1 MLSQTIITPGAL
13 RARLLERQELALVDV
28 RETGTYSKSHLL
40 WAASIPLS
48 RLELMF
54 AALVPRASAP
64 VVLCDAGEGLAH
76 IAAARLAAFGY
87 TDVAVLEGGI
97 QAWKDAGFEL
107 FSGVNVPSKAF
118 GEYIEHRYDTPNIS
132 AEELKARQDAGEN
145 LVVLDSRP
153 MPEFYTMSIPGGRC
167 VPGAELAYRVHDMV
181 TDANTTVVVN
191 CAGRTRSIIGAQS
204 LINAGIPNPVMAL
217 RNGTMAW
224 HLAGY
229 DLARGATDRPTSIS
243 KSAVNEA
250 RTCASE
256 VAQRF
261 DVRSVDRAELARF
274 QNESSSR
281 TLFLLDVRSP
291 EEYSEGHLP
300 GSVNAPG
307 GQLVQATDEYAAVLG
322 ARLVLIDDTGVRA
335 TMTASWLNQ
344 LGWEHA
350 YVLQD
355 GLSGAALETG
365 IPTPTVLGNLH
376 EQASTI
382 AANALEAGL
391 QAGDMSLIDVG
402 SSRQFRRGHI
412 AGAKHMTRHRL
423 ETSIDT
429 MSEAANLVV
438 TSQDG
443 LLACIAAADIAQR
456 SGRSVRALAG
466 GNQGWRE
473 AGYSLIAGTDG
484 LDPDPQDVWVSPYDN
499 ATTLEQSMQAY
510 LDWEIALVEQ
520 LKRDGTTAFQ

>member
-1 MLSQTIITPGAL
+1 MSETTITPQAL
-13 RARLLERQELALVDV
+13 RARLLEREELALVDV

-54 AALVPRASAP
+54 AALVPRKSVP
-64 VVLCDAGEGLAH
+64 VVLCDAGEGLAQ
-76 IAAARLAAFGY
+76 IATTRLAGFGY

-97 QAWKDAGFEL
+97 QGWEDAGFEL

-118 GEYIEHRYDTPNIS
+118 GEYIEHRYDTPNIT
-132 AEELKARQDAGEN
+132 AEELKTRQDAGEN

-153 MPEFYTMSIPGGRC
+153 MPEYYTMSIPGGRC

-181 TDANTTVVVN
+181 ADADTTVVVN

-204 LINAGIPNPVMAL
+204 LINAGISNPVMAL

-229 DLARGATDRPTSIS
+229 DLARGATDRPTDIS
-243 KSAVNEA
+243 TTAINEA
-250 RTCASE
+250 KACASE
-256 VAQRF
+256 VAERF
-261 DVRSVDRAELARF
+261 DVRSIDTTALARL
-274 QNESSSR
+274 QSEAAAK

-291 EEYSEGHLP
+291 EEYAEGHLP

-307 GQLVQATDEYAAVLG
+307 GQLVQATDEYVAVLG
-322 ARLVLIDDTGVRA
+322 AHLVLIDDTGVRA

-344 LGWEHA
+344 LGWQHVF
-350 YVLQD
+350 VLQD
-355 GLSGAALETG
+355 GLSGIALETG
-365 IPTPTVLGNLH
+365 APTPALLGNLH

-382 AANALEAGL
+382 APSALNAGL
-391 QAGDMSLIDVG
+391 QAGATTLIDVG
-402 SSRQFRRGHI
+402 SSRQFKRGHI

-423 ETSIDT
+423 ETSIGT
-429 MSEAANLVV
+429 VPEAANLVI
-438 TSQDG
+438 TSEDG
-443 LLACIAAADIAQR
+443 LLARIAAAGLTQR
-456 SGRSVRALAG
+456 SGRSVSALEG
-466 GNQGWRE
+466 GNQGWRD
-473 AGYSLIAGTDG
+473 AGYALAAGTDG
-484 LDPDPQDVWVSPYDN
+484 LDPDPQDVWVSPYDD
-499 ATTLEQSMQAY
+499 ATRLEQSMQAY

-520 LKRDGTTAFQ
+520 LKRDGTTAFR